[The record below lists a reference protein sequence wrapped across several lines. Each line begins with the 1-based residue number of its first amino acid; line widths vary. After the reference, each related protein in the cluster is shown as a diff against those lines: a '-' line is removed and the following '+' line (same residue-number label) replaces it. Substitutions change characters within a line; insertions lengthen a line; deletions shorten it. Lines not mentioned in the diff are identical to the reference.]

1 MGLGHKS
8 RALACR
14 GQARTRSR
22 PHLPRFGVRAKTQSG
37 FQVPH
42 SLTNQ
47 NKKAPCL
54 FVGCLFILV
63 ARVMGLEP
71 TTFRVTGGR
80 SNQTELQPL
89 LMRENGSSG
98 RTRTCDLT
106 INSRVLYQLSY
117 RGINF
122 NLFLGSIF
130 CPTSLK
136 LRRAYFTTNLLVHHT
151 KLYAKYGGRYRTRT
165 CDSRR
170 VKPVLYQLS

>member
-1 MGLGHKS
+1 MNNCSISHRLGDGFEEHTSRLSFCGLPYYLSAIAFGDGWKLS
-8 RALACR
+8 TSFFELRRTSWRSMAGLTRLELA
-14 GQARTRSR
+14 
-22 PHLPRFGVRAKTQSG
+22 
-37 FQVPH
+37 
-42 SLTNQ
+42 
-47 NKKAPCL
+47 
-54 FVGCLFILV
+54 
-63 ARVMGLEP
+63 
-71 TTFRVTGGR
+71 TFRVTGGR

-151 KLYAKYGGRYRTRT
+151 T
-165 CDSRR
+165 C
-170 VKPVLYQLS
+170 PP